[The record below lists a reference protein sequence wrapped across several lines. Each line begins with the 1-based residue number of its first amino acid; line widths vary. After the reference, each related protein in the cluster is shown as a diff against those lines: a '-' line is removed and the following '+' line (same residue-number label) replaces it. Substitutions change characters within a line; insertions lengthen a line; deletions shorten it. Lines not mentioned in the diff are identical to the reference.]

1 MAKRSKNP
9 RRQEAL
15 APLAEPIP
23 RVATRRATA
32 DRKLRTRERL
42 TSGLSVG
49 HIARVEQLTV
59 QRVRQIIA
67 EMLEKSEVYPPEKL
81 VQLQIAC
88 VGEAMV
94 VAHTMMMQGDLQAM
108 DRLMKLNGELDR
120 YHGFGRAQLAP
131 RPRQRRPASSCHRA
145 RCWRRVRRSTESEE
159 NFHPAKP

>member
-32 DRKLRTRERL
+32 DRKLRNRERL

-67 EMLEKSEVYPPEKL
+67 EMLEKREADQPVGF
-81 VQLQIAC
+81 VQLRIAH
-88 VGEAMV
+88 VGGAMV
-94 VAHTMMMQGDLQAM
+94 VAHTMMMQGDL
-108 DRLMKLNGELDR
+108 
-120 YHGFGRAQLAP
+120 
-131 RPRQRRPASSCHRA
+131 
-145 RCWRRVRRSTESEE
+145 
-159 NFHPAKP
+159 